1 MNAHCADARTEEY
14 LSGIAALVVIPV
26 LCENIFPASAFSP
39 ADLSLSLSAES
50 SVYGLL
56 TSWASAPAQQP
67 GKTIASPGKLMRLHE
82 NSQAYYKNQNCSN
95 TQYPERNLDHIDKNH
110 RGALRSILA
119 FVCLGIIIKGVHR
132 GLV

>member
-56 TSWASAPAQQP
+56 TSWASAPAQQT
-67 GKTIASPGKLMRLHE
+67 GKNPVKYAF
-82 NSQAYYKNQNCSN
+82 YKIKM
-95 TQYPERNLDHIDKNH
+95 EI
-110 RGALRSILA
+110 ILA
-119 FVCLGIIIKGVHR
+119 IRKTL
-132 GLV
+132 